1 MTTTYNGWKNYETW
15 NVKLWLDNDQGTAE
29 YWAEV
34 AEQIFE
40 DATEVQYRT
49 KSESARYDLAD
60 QLKDELEDQNPLNN
74 PPPTWSDEVP
84 SASMWHDLL
93 GAAFS
98 EVDWHEIANAFLED
112 IDCGYRPREKVTET
126 D

>member
-1 MTTTYNGWKNYETW
+1 
-15 NVKLWLDNDQGTAE
+15 
-29 YWAEV
+29 
-34 AEQIFE
+34 
-40 DATEVQYRT
+40 
-49 KSESARYDLAD
+49 
-60 QLKDELEDQNPLNN
+60 
-74 PPPTWSDEVP
+74 
-84 SASMWHDLL
+84 MWHDLL